1 MLVIVGEGVGEE
13 IVESLVDPGGA
24 DDLRGSDQG
33 TEGKS
38 EPLRGVEDEDGVELL
53 AVERFPKGKKS
64 GEQGFFEWVEAV
76 GPGIVFEDFHSDRTG
91 EDADVGAGE
100 AFAERFERGG
110 GPKGVS
116 QGGRRNGENLPLFSR
131 AMLRDGDPFQNGLNE
146 GVF

>member
-33 TEGKS
+33 TEGKG

-76 GPGIVFEDFHSDRTG
+76 GPGWVPISEWFE
-91 EDADVGAGE
+91 
-100 AFAERFERGG
+100 
-110 GPKGVS
+110 
-116 QGGRRNGENLPLFSR
+116 
-131 AMLRDGDPFQNGLNE
+131 
-146 GVF
+146 